1 MKTKSFL
8 TNQRGKTQ
16 AFSSMGSFLIA
27 TDLLLASMRTV
38 VQYTKQAQALHSCLI
53 KGRVFLEIKKLSD
66 FYRVDSQRL

>member
-8 TNQRGKTQ
+8 TNQRGKPQ

-38 VQYTKQAQALHSCLI
+38 VQYTKQAQALDSCLI

-66 FYRVDSQRL
+66 FYRFDSQRL